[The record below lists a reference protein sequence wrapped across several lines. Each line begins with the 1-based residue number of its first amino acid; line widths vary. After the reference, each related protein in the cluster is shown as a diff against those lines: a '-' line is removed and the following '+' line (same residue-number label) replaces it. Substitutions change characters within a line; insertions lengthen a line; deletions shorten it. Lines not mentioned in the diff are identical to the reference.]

1 MRRFRADFKT
11 KFRGEKALTST
22 NRLHEP
28 DTIAPPARNLYV
40 HAVEVPANSRHLY
53 VAGQVGVKPDGTVPD
68 SLEEQTEQMMEN
80 IRVIL
85 ASAGMTFDDIV
96 KFNAYCMSAE
106 DIITYAGIRNRFF
119 AGVRTA
125 TTAVVVSGLANS
137 AWKIE
142 ADLVAARRD

>member
-1 MRRFRADFKT
+1 M
-11 KFRGEKALTST
+11 TSI
-22 NRLHEP
+22 NRLHNP

-40 HAVEVPANSRHLY
+40 HAVEVPPDSRHLY
-53 VAGQVGVKPDGTVPD
+53 VAGQVGVKPDGI
-68 SLEEQTEQMMEN
+68 EAQTEQMMEN

-119 AGVRTA
+119 AGARTA
-125 TTAVVVSGLANS
+125 TTAVVVAGLADP
-137 AWKIE
+137 AWKVE